1 MFQLQNSMEG
11 GQIPSISLVP
21 CEYGVRI
28 VVFLHYF
35 LIFQGFLM
43 LNKNN
48 TCQLG
53 TYAKITIPS
62 CTVQITDPYSMMADP
77 VYAGCVLLFSEFG
90 QRNLLPYVLDTC

>member
-1 MFQLQNSMEG
+1 
-11 GQIPSISLVP
+11 
-21 CEYGVRI
+21 
-28 VVFLHYF
+28 
-35 LIFQGFLM
+35 M

-53 TYAKITIPS
+53 SCAKITIPS
-62 CTVQITDPYSMMADP
+62 CTVQITDPSSMMADP

>member
-1 MFQLQNSMEG
+1 
-11 GQIPSISLVP
+11 
-21 CEYGVRI
+21 
-28 VVFLHYF
+28 
-35 LIFQGFLM
+35 M

-53 TYAKITIPS
+53 SCAKITIPS
-62 CTVQITDPYSMMADP
+62 CTVQITDP